1 MYSRFIHIVACLRIS
16 NWSLNSIALFVYI
29 IFIYSS
35 ISGHLGSFSLLAIVN
50 NASMDI
56 GVQVLLKSLFST
68 SLGIYL
74 GMGLLGHMIIV
85 YLNFW
90 GASILFFT
98 VVVPFYIPISN
109 VWGFQFLYILKNT
122 CYFPFICFF
131 LIIIILMDM
140 KWHLI
145 VVVIYISL
153 MTRAV
158 EHLFMCLLAIC
169 VFSLEKYLSTYFTHF

>member
-1 MYSRFIHIVACLRIS
+1 MRVAISLYSQK
-16 NWSLNSIALFVYI
+16 
-29 IFIYSS
+29 
-35 ISGHLGSFSLLAIVN
+35 HL
-50 NASMDI
+50 
-56 GVQVLLKSLFST
+56 LFS
-68 SLGIYL
+68 
-74 GMGLLGHMIIV
+74 V
-85 YLNFW
+85 YLF
-90 GASILFFT
+90 
-98 VVVPFYIPISN
+98 
-109 VWGFQFLYILKNT
+109 
-122 CYFPFICFF
+122 FF